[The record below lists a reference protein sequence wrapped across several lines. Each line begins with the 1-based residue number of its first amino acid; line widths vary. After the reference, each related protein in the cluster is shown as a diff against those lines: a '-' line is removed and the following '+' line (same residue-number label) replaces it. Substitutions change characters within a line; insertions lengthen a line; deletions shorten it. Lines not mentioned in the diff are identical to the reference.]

1 MNQIICDACGSKYP
15 ETEERCPVCSF
26 ARQGNEKVV
35 AASATEVTVTK
46 VKGGRFSSKNVKKRQ
61 KAQLAASEGGRN
73 PNKAL
78 WIIIAL
84 LLSAIVLVSVY
95 IGMRFFRNQ
104 DALQAIVPGIGST
117 AAPTTEPTQPPTV
130 PCVALSLD
138 NAVVALDEVGQTH
151 QLGLKRTPEGTTDEL
166 RFVSSDPAVA
176 TVSEEGLVTAVG
188 SGQAII
194 TITCGQVVRE
204 CDVICWFQQE
214 TTQPATEPVETAA
227 PTETTEA
234 TEPAVLTLEP
244 NDVSCFSKNETFT
257 LYAKQGSRS
266 VGRSKITWTT
276 SDPKVATVDKGQ
288 VVAVGKGTATITAE
302 YQGEKATCVVRCRFE
317 DAEPTQGSQDTPE
330 TPEQE
335 DQGSQ
340 TVGDWKASHTDVSIS
355 VGETFRLKVTDSAG
369 NTAKAI
375 WTMDLDGIVSIDGRS
390 VTGRTPGTVTLTTT
404 VDGVTM
410 TCIVRVK

>member
-15 ETEERCPVCSF
+15 ETDERCPVCGF

-35 AASATEVTVTK
+35 AASAAEPVAVK

-61 KAQLAASEGGRN
+61 KAQLAAQDRQTN
-73 PNKAL
+73 PNKPL

-84 LLSAIVLVSVY
+84 LLVAIVLVTAY
-95 IGMRFFRNQ
+95 IGIRFFRNR
-104 DALQAIVPGIGST
+104 DSLQGILPGPETT
-117 AAPTTEPTQPPTV
+117 AAPTQTTQPPTV

-151 QLGLKRTPEGTTDEL
+151 QLGLQCTPEGTTDAL
-166 RFVSSDPAVA
+166 LFVSSDPAVA
-176 TVSEEGLVTAVG
+176 TVSEDGLVTAVG

-194 TITCGQVVRE
+194 TITCGEVVRE
-204 CDVICWFQQE
+204 CDIICWFQQE
-214 TTQPATEPVETAA
+214 TTMPATQPVETAA
-227 PTETTEA
+227 PTEAPAPTEA
-234 TEPAVLTLEP
+234 AVLTLDLT
-244 NDVSCFSKNETFT
+244 DVSCFARNEVFN
-257 LYAKQGSRS
+257 LYANLGEQS
-266 VGRSKITWTT
+266 VGRSKITWTS
-276 SDPKVATVDKGQ
+276 SDPKVAKVEKGQ
-288 VVAVGKGTATITAE
+288 VTAVGKGIATITAE
-302 YQGEKATCVVRCRFE
+302 YQGQKATCVVRCRFE
-317 DAEPTQGSQDTPE
+317 DAEPTEE
-330 TPEQE
+330 TQEQE

-340 TVGDWKASHTDVSIS
+340 TASDWKASHTDVSIS

>member
-15 ETEERCPVCSF
+15 ETDERCPVCGF

-35 AASATEVTVTK
+35 AASAAEPVAVK

-61 KAQLAASEGGRN
+61 KAQRAAQDRQTN
-73 PNKAL
+73 PNKPL

-84 LLSAIVLVSVY
+84 LLAAIVLVTAY
-95 IGMRFFRNQ
+95 IGIRFFRNR
-104 DALQAIVPGIGST
+104 DSLQGILPSPETT
-117 AAPTTEPTQPPTV
+117 AAPTQTTQPPTI

-151 QLGLKRTPEGTTDEL
+151 QLGLKCTPEGTTDEL
-166 RFVSSDPAVA
+166 LFVSSDPAVA
-176 TVSEEGLVTAVG
+176 TVSEDGLVTAVG

-194 TITCGQVVRE
+194 TITCGEVVRE
-204 CDVICWFQQE
+204 CDIICWFQQE
-214 TTQPATEPVETAA
+214 TTAPTTQPTTA
-227 PTETTEA
+227 PTEA
-234 TEPAVLTLEP
+234 PAPTEPAVLTLDVT
-244 NDVSCFSKNETFT
+244 DVSCFKKNEVFN
-257 LYAKQGSRS
+257 LYANLGEES
-266 VGRSKITWTT
+266 VGRSKITWTS
-276 SDPKVATVDKGQ
+276 SDPKVAKVEKGQ
-288 VVAVGKGTATITAE
+288 VTAVGKGTATITAE
-302 YQGEKATCVVRCRFE
+302 YQGQKATCVVRCRFE
-317 DAEPTQGSQDTPE
+317 DAEPTQGSQD
-330 TPEQE
+330 QE

-340 TVGDWKASHTDVSIS
+340 TASDWKASHTDVSIS
-355 VGETFRLKVTDSAG
+355 VGETFRLKVTDSNG

-390 VTGRTPGTVTLTTT
+390 VTGRTPGIVTLTTT

>member
-15 ETEERCPVCSF
+15 ETDERCPVCGF

-35 AASATEVTVTK
+35 AASAAEPVAVK

-61 KAQLAASEGGRN
+61 KAQRAAQDRQTN
-73 PNKAL
+73 PNKPL

-84 LLSAIVLVSVY
+84 LLAAIVLVSAY
-95 IGMRFFRNQ
+95 IGIRFFRNR
-104 DALQAIVPGIGST
+104 DSLQGILPTRETT
-117 AAPTTEPTQPPTV
+117 AAPTQTTQPPTV

-151 QLGLKRTPEGTTDEL
+151 QLGLKCTPEGTTDDL
-166 RFVSSDPAVA
+166 VFVSSDPAVA
-176 TVSEEGLVTAVG
+176 TVSEDGLVTAVG

-194 TITCGQVVRE
+194 TITCGEVVRE
-204 CDVICWFQQE
+204 CDIICWFQQE
-214 TTQPATEPVETAA
+214 TTAPTTQPTTA
-227 PTETTEA
+227 PTEAPAPTEA
-234 TEPAVLTLEP
+234 AVLTL
-244 NDVSCFSKNETFT
+244 DLTDASCFKKNEVFNI
-257 LYAKQGSRS
+257 YAKLGEESVSRS
-266 VGRSKITWTT
+266 RITWTS
-276 SDPKVATVDKGQ
+276 SDPKIAKVEKGQ
-288 VVAVGKGTATITAE
+288 VTAVGKGTATITAE
-302 YQGEKATCVVRCRFE
+302 YQGQKAFCMVRCRFE
-317 DAEPTQGSQDTPE
+317 DAEPTEE
-330 TPEQE
+330 TQNQE

-340 TVGDWKASHTDVSIS
+340 TAADWKASHTDVSIS

-390 VTGRTPGTVTLTTT
+390 VTGRTPGIVTLTTT

>member
-1 MNQIICDACGSKYP
+1 MNQIICDTCGSKYP
-15 ETEERCPVCSF
+15 ETDERCPVCSY

-35 AASATEVTVTK
+35 AASAAEPVAVK

-61 KAQLAASEGGRN
+61 KAQRAAQDRQTN
-73 PNKAL
+73 PNKPL

-84 LLSAIVLVSVY
+84 LLAAIVLVSAY
-95 IGMRFFRNQ
+95 IGIRFFRNR
-104 DALQAIVPGIGST
+104 DSLQGILPTRETT
-117 AAPTTEPTQPPTV
+117 AAPTQTTQPPTV

-151 QLGLKRTPEGTTDEL
+151 QLGLKCTPEGTTDDL
-166 RFVSSDPAVA
+166 VFVSSDPAVA
-176 TVSEEGLVTAVG
+176 TVSEDGLVTAVG

-194 TITCGQVVRE
+194 TITCGEVVRE
-204 CDVICWFQQE
+204 CDIICWLQQE
-214 TTQPATEPVETAA
+214 TTAPTTQPTTA
-227 PTETTEA
+227 PTEA
-234 TEPAVLTLEP
+234 AVLTLDVT
-244 NDVSCFSKNETFT
+244 DVSCFKKNEVFN
-257 LYAKQGSRS
+257 LYANLGEES
-266 VGRSKITWTT
+266 VGRSKITWTS
-276 SDPKVATVDKGQ
+276 SDPKVAKVEKGQ
-288 VVAVGKGTATITAE
+288 VTAVGKGTATITAE
-302 YQGEKATCVVRCRFE
+302 YQGQKATCVVRCRFE
-317 DAEPTQGSQDTPE
+317 DAEPTQGSQD
-330 TPEQE
+330 QE

-340 TVGDWKASHTDVSIS
+340 TAADWKASHTDVSIS

-390 VTGRTPGTVTLTTT
+390 VTGRTPGIVTLTTT

>member
-1 MNQIICDACGSKYP
+1 MNQIICDTCGSKYP
-15 ETEERCPVCSF
+15 ETDERCPVCGF

-35 AASATEVTVTK
+35 AASAAEPAAVK

-61 KAQLAASEGGRN
+61 KAQRAAQDGQTN
-73 PNKAL
+73 PNKPL

-84 LLSAIVLVSVY
+84 LLAAIVLVTAY
-95 IGMRFFRNQ
+95 IGIRFFRNR
-104 DALQAIVPGIGST
+104 DSLQGILPTRETT
-117 AAPTTEPTQPPTV
+117 AAPTETTQPPTV

-151 QLGLKRTPEGTTDEL
+151 QLGLKCTPEGTTDKL
-166 RFVSSDPAVA
+166 FFVSSDPAVA
-176 TVSEEGLVTAVG
+176 TVSEDGLVTAVG

-194 TITCGQVVRE
+194 TITCGEVVRE
-204 CDVICWFQQE
+204 CDIICWFQQE
-214 TTQPATEPVETAA
+214 TTAPTTQPTTA
-227 PTETTEA
+227 PTEA
-234 TEPAVLTLEP
+234 AVLTLDLT
-244 NDVSCFSKNETFT
+244 DVSCFKKNEVFNI
-257 LYAKQGSRS
+257 YAKLGEQS
-266 VGRSKITWTT
+266 VGRSRITWTS
-276 SDPKVATVDKGQ
+276 SDPKVAKVEKGQ
-288 VVAVGKGTATITAE
+288 VTAVGKGTATITAE
-302 YQGEKATCVVRCRFE
+302 YQGQKATCMVRCRFE
-317 DAEPTQGSQDTPE
+317 DAEPTQGNQD
-330 TPEQE
+330 QE

-340 TVGDWKASHTDVSIS
+340 TAADWKASHTDVSIS

>member
-1 MNQIICDACGSKYP
+1 MNQIICDTCGSKYP
-15 ETEERCPVCSF
+15 ETDERCPVCSY

-35 AASATEVTVTK
+35 AASAAEPAAVK
-46 VKGGRFSSKNVKKRQ
+46 VKGGRFSSKNVKKRH
-61 KAQLAASEGGRN
+61 KAQRAAQGQQTN
-73 PNKAL
+73 PNKPL

-84 LLSAIVLVSVY
+84 LLAAIVLVTAY
-95 IGMRFFRNQ
+95 IGIRFFRNR
-104 DALQAIVPGIGST
+104 DSLQGILPTRETT
-117 AAPTTEPTQPPTV
+117 AAPTETTQPPTI

-151 QLGLKRTPEGTTDEL
+151 QLGLKCTPEGTTDVL

-176 TVSEEGLVTAVG
+176 TVSEDGLVTAVG

-194 TITCGQVVRE
+194 TITCGEVVRE
-204 CDVICWFQQE
+204 CDIICWFQQE
-214 TTQPATEPVETAA
+214 TTAPTTQPTTA
-227 PTETTEA
+227 PTEAPAPTEA
-234 TEPAVLTLEP
+234 AVLTLDLT
-244 NDVSCFSKNETFT
+244 DVSCFARNEVFN
-257 LYAKQGSRS
+257 LYAKLGEES
-266 VGRSKITWTT
+266 VGRSKITWTS
-276 SDPKVATVDKGQ
+276 SDPKVAKVEKGQ
-288 VVAVGKGTATITAE
+288 VTAVGKGTATITAE
-302 YQGEKATCVVRCRFE
+302 YQGQKATCVVRCRFE
-317 DAEPTQGSQDTPE
+317 DAEPTQGSQD
-330 TPEQE
+330 QE

-340 TVGDWKASHTDVSIS
+340 TASDWKASHTDVSIS
-355 VGETFRLKVTDSAG
+355 VGETFRLKVTDSNG

>member
-1 MNQIICDACGSKYP
+1 MNQIICDTCGSKYP
-15 ETEERCPVCSF
+15 ETDERCPVCSY

-35 AASATEVTVTK
+35 AASAAEPVAVK

-61 KAQLAASEGGRN
+61 KAQRAAQDRQTN
-73 PNKAL
+73 PNRPL

-84 LLSAIVLVSVY
+84 LLAAIVLVTAY
-95 IGMRFFRNQ
+95 IGIRFFRNR
-104 DALQAIVPGIGST
+104 DSLQGILPTRETT
-117 AAPTTEPTQPPTV
+117 AAPTQTTQPPTV

-151 QLGLKRTPEGTTDEL
+151 QLGLKCTPEGTTDDL
-166 RFVSSDPAVA
+166 VFVSSDPAVA
-176 TVSEEGLVTAVG
+176 TVSEDGLVTAVG

-194 TITCGQVVRE
+194 SIACGEVVRE
-204 CDVICWFQQE
+204 CDIICWFQQE
-214 TTQPATEPVETAA
+214 TTMPTTQPTTA
-227 PTETTEA
+227 PTEA
-234 TEPAVLTLEP
+234 AVLTLDVT
-244 NDVSCFSKNETFT
+244 DVSCFKKNEVFN
-257 LYAKQGSRS
+257 LYANLGEES
-266 VGRSKITWTT
+266 VGRSKITWTS
-276 SDPKVATVDKGQ
+276 SDPKVAKVEKGQ
-288 VVAVGKGTATITAE
+288 VTAVGKGTATITAE
-302 YQGEKATCVVRCRFE
+302 YQGQKAFCMVRCRFE
-317 DAEPTQGSQDTPE
+317 DAEPTEETQD
-330 TPEQE
+330 QE

-340 TVGDWKASHTDVSIS
+340 TAADWKASHTDVSIS
-355 VGETFRLKVTDSAG
+355 VGETFRLKVTDSNG